1 MLNPEVIGMTR
12 KMVAT
17 TALVLLLVGLVACAG
32 LATNG
37 QKELSF
43 AEAVEQ
49 GLIDFQISDI
59 HGLVSIDL
67 RILNRSTDDTLRV
80 VILPGVV
87 FYPVDDTVQDLVVV
101 GNVVVVLAP
110 AEHRTVTVR
119 IACASMA
126 NAQPTNETQFKKHV
140 GKMNLSTLGMLVQ
153 TDPYQEATFRVQQF
167 ALWLLIDHPETRY
180 AFSGLGLG
188 GDFFNA
194 FQALFNVTEDQLGM
208 LCLTFAMYPE
218 AIMAL
223 PNDEFFALSVAFTA
237 SGISIKDRQD
247 LYDLFALGIPTKG
260 ELAQIYSLFETVGI
274 DPTDFPVLA
283 ASTGGTT

>member
-1 MLNPEVIGMTR
+1 MKQADRYYLMLTIFLVIAAIVGGVFFMHGTGQAKEITLSQEAAPQAVGEVYIGGAVTNPGIYSLQE
-12 KMVAT
+12 
-17 TALVLLLVGLVACAG
+17 
-32 LATNG
+32 
-37 QKELSF
+37 
-43 AEAVEQ
+43 
-49 GLIDFQISDI
+49 
-59 HGLVSIDL
+59 
-67 RILNRSTDDTLRV
+67 
-80 VILPGVV
+80 
-87 FYPVDDTVQDLVVV
+87 DDTVQDLVVV

-126 NAQPTNETQFKKHV
+126 NAQPTNETEFKKHV

-180 AFSGLGLG
+180 TFSGLGLG

-208 LCLTFAMYPE
+208 LCLTFAMYPD

-223 PNDEFFALSVAFTA
+223 PNDEFLALSVAFTA
-237 SGISIKDRQD
+237 SGIPIKDRQD

-260 ELAQIYSLFETVGI
+260 ELAQIYSLFKTAGI

-283 ASTGGTT
+283 ASTEGTT